1 MTAGRLDIV
10 GVIGGEVFGPRA
22 REALREADLLVGA
35 PRHLTH
41 TEQLAGGPCERV
53 ELAGPL
59 DAVLDRIA
67 MAMAENR
74 RVCVLASGDPGFF
87 GFARLARGRFGDRV
101 RVHPAPSSVSLAWA
115 AAGESWDDAEVISA
129 HGRPLAAAVERAI
142 RSPKAAVLT
151 SPEHSPERLG
161 AALLAAG
168 CSPRRVV
175 VASRLGER
183 DERVVWTDLD
193 GLAAGCFDP
202 LSVVLL
208 LADGD
213 VTRSGQAHLRLSWGA
228 DVGAFEHRD
237 GMITKPEV
245 RAVVLAKLH
254 LAGAEVLWDVGAGSG
269 SVGIEAATVNPDLTV
284 YAIERAD
291 ADADRIER
299 NAAAFGVGQRVRVIR
314 ADAPGAFADL
324 PPPDRIFVGGG
335 GPPVLR
341 AAWDHL
347 GDGGVLAAAFTVL
360 EHVLAATSV
369 LDELVQLHVDH
380 AVPIGSAGLRLE
392 PTNPVFVGR
401 ARR

>member
-1 MTAGRLDIV
+1 MTGGHLDMV

-41 TEQLAGGPCERV
+41 AEQLADAACERV

-59 DAVLDRIA
+59 DGVLDRIA
-67 MAMAENR
+67 AALAANR

-87 GFARLARGRFGDRV
+87 GFARLARRRFGARV
-101 RVHPAPSSVSLAWA
+101 AVHPAPSSVSLAWA

-129 HGRPLAAAVERAI
+129 HGRPLAAAVERAV

-151 SPEHSPERLG
+151 SPEHPPERLG
-161 AALLAAG
+161 AALVAAG
-168 CSPRRVV
+168 CRPRRVV
-175 VASRLGER
+175 VASRLGEP
-183 DERVVWTDLD
+183 DQQVVRTDLD
-193 GLAAGCFDP
+193 GLAAGRFDP

-208 LADGD
+208 LADADPPRCGPGWPR
-213 VTRSGQAHLRLSWGA
+213 VSWGA

-245 RAVVLAKLH
+245 RAVVLAKLD
-254 LAGAEVLWDVGAGSG
+254 LGGAGVLWDVGAGSG
-269 SVGIEAATVNPDLTV
+269 SVGIEAATVQPQLMV
-284 YAIERAD
+284 YAIERAEPD
-291 ADADRIER
+291 AERIRR
-299 NAAAFGVGQRVRVIR
+299 NAIAHGVAARVEVIQ
-314 ADAPGAFADL
+314 ASAPEAFDGL
-324 PPPDRIFVGGG
+324 PAPDRIFVGGG

-341 AAWDHL
+341 AAWDRL
-347 GDGGVLAAAFTVL
+347 EEDGVLTATFTVL

-380 AVPIGSAGLRLE
+380 AVPIGNAGLRLE